1 MRLLVVED
9 DKRMA
14 DVVRQALEEEGHAV
28 TVAHD
33 GRQGLDYASNCP
45 FDVLVLDVM
54 LPGLDGF
61 TVAKRLRSARNRT
74 PILMLTARDQVA
86 DIVQGL
92 DLGADDYLT
101 KPFPLEV
108 LLARVRALGR
118 RGPVVQPVV
127 LEAGDLRLDPG
138 TREVRRGQRAIHL
151 TRTEHAVLEL
161 LMRAAGRVVTRERL
175 MESVWEGGDIEN
187 NTLDAFLRLL
197 RAKIEAPGETKLIH
211 TVRGV
216 GYYLRAEQP

>member
-14 DVVRQALEEEGHAV
+14 EVVRQALEEEGHVV
-28 TVAHD
+28 TVAYD
-33 GRQGLDYASNCP
+33 GRQGLEFALASP

-54 LPGLDGF
+54 MPGLDGL

-74 PILMLTARDQVA
+74 PILLLTARDQVA

-108 LLARVRALGR
+108 MLARVRALGR
-118 RGPVVQPVV
+118 RGPAARAVV

-138 TREVRRGQRAIHL
+138 TREVRRGERVIHL

-161 LMRAAGRVVTRERL
+161 LLRAAGRVVTREHL

-197 RAKIEAPGETKLIH
+197 RAKVEAPGEPKLIH

-216 GYYLRAEQP
+216 GYCLRAEQP